1 VRRAEASVKIAR
13 NRAHALTGDAKVHF
27 EHGRPVDEGAYLK
40 PYKKLLVDITT
51 SEAGLDRALNLAN
64 DLFNAFGSV
73 GHRVVIASPDSQL
86 KRGHIDERE
95 DHSTPRDHYHYS
107 GLWSP
112 HRPTAV
118 YIGDVAI
125 GLAIVEM
132 SEPVLLRY
140 VNGKYIRDADY
151 IPPRLGRDGRDHTW
165 TTTRELPS
173 GRFRIIAYSPY
184 SRVDWSLDWQETRKS
199 SLRSSIRDIVKALE
213 DAAPEL
219 VEKVQEA
226 DRQAEIAHQE
236 WLAAMERRSREE
248 DRRNVEKS
256 IENSKTHLT
265 EVIEQWARVMS
276 VERFLVGVERKAGEL
291 PDDEQGQVL
300 DRLRLARDF
309 LGSQDPLDF
318 FRSWKTP
325 EERYQPKYSSHPGN

>member
-1 VRRAEASVKIAR
+1 VCRAEASVKIPR
-13 NRAHALTGDAKVHF
+13 NRTHSLIREAKVHF

-51 SEAGLDRALNLAN
+51 SEAGLDKALNLAN
-64 DLFNAFGSV
+64 DLFNALGSV
-73 GHRVVIASPDSQL
+73 GHRVVIASSDSQL
-86 KRGHIDERE
+86 RRGHLDERE
-95 DHSTPRDHYHYS
+95 DHSTPRDRYHCG

-118 YIGDVAI
+118 YIGDVGI

-132 SEPVLLRY
+132 SEQVLLRY
-140 VNGKYIRDADY
+140 VNRKYIRDADY
-151 IPPRLGRDGRDHTW
+151 VPPRLARHAQDYSW

-173 GRFRIIAYSPY
+173 GRFRVIAYSPY
-184 SRVDWSLDWQETRKS
+184 SRVDWSLNWQETRRS
-199 SLRSSIRDIVKALE
+199 SLRSSVRAIVKALE

-219 VEKVQEA
+219 VAKVQEA

-256 IENSKTHLT
+256 IKDSKAHLG
-265 EVIEQWARVMS
+265 EVIEQWGRVMT
-276 VERFLVGVERKAGEL
+276 VEQFLAGVQHEAADL
-291 PDDEQGQVL
+291 PDNERDQIL
-300 DRLRLARDF
+300 DRLKLAREF

-325 EERYQPKYSSHPGN
+325 EELYRPKCSN